1 MRPGFLKKSVV
12 RVAVAIKLIDG
23 AGLTLARYLA
33 GGCYTLRNHSRL
45 QLFGQF
51 LLGAAHTSGSLSPDQ
66 IGLGAAISFSMAAG
80 GGLDV
85 KLGPHIALRV
95 VQADYLL
102 TMPPNRTNR
111 ANQTNRTHDK
121 QNNVRVGAG
130 TVVYF
135 GGH

>member
-1 MRPGFLKKSVV
+1 MKRAGRIQHNSIEEFRMRPGFLKKSAV
-12 RVAVAIKLIDG
+12 RVAVAIKSIDG

-66 IGLGAAISFSMAAG
+66 IGLGAAASFSM
-80 GGLDV
+80 
-85 KLGPHIALRV
+85 
-95 VQADYLL
+95 
-102 TMPPNRTNR
+102 
-111 ANQTNRTHDK
+111 

-130 TVVYF
+130 IAVHL